1 MKHLKVAAS
10 IVNLA
15 IFVSCGISCSSIPP
29 PSAAA
34 GGHAMLAP
42 HLPVAVANGQAAMTG
57 AVSPQQSL
65 NLAIHLPVRN
75 QAELTQLLRDLYD
88 PKSPNFHKYL
98 NVSEF
103 TKRFAVT
110 AADYNAVVAWAK
122 SNGLTVTAK
131 TPNRRLLAVQGSV
144 GTVNRAFH
152 VKINYYRRPGGAR
165 TFYSPDREP
174 TVAGL
179 SVPLLQITGLNNYVL
194 PQSMLR
200 HRAVVSA
207 TAPVSATGSGPAG
220 EYLPSD
226 MRAAYYGNGPLT
238 GAGQTI
244 GIFSFDGYLLSDVQ
258 LYYSKTGMSSNVPI
272 ENVLVDGFSGACTA
286 VSSPTSSACDDG
298 EQVLDIVNAIG
309 MAPGIKQILF
319 YEGSSN
325 TEILNQMAT
334 DNVAKVLSSS
344 WGWNP
349 ADAASDDPIFQEFA
363 AQGQSFVSASGD
375 DGEFNS
381 STYSFPGVDP
391 YITQVGGTDLTT
403 TGGGGAWSAE
413 TAWPQS
419 GGGYVSGT
427 PIPSWQQLPGV
438 INSSNLGSS
447 TLRNAPDVAAEA
459 NFDNPTVVNGSF
471 VTGYGGT
478 SFATPR
484 WAGFLALVNQQS
496 VANGKGTV
504 GFINPALYNLGIS
517 ASYSGAFHDITSGSN
532 PPSTGDGSGFN
543 AVPGY
548 DLVTGW
554 GSPAG
559 VGLINQLAGASASP
573 RRSTTR

>member
-75 QAELTQLLRDLYD
+75 QAELTQLLHDLYD
-88 PKSPNFHKYL
+88 PKSPSFHKYL